1 MDLKIAFY
9 TLGCKVNQ
17 NETGALAEL
26 FCQNGFSLAREGEA
40 ADVYLVNSC
49 TVTAG
54 GDKKSRQWLRRAKR
68 LHPGAVTV
76 LAGCYPQAFPE
87 EAAAVAEAERSVEEA
102 QSALDGAESSRQG
115 IAADHEALVQEV
127 AELQKRIDE
136 TTAQA
141 LEAQQEVID
150 GRAALAKAAVYE
162 YRGGSA
168 QSLVMLL
175 LEAQSFDELVRNL
188 VYLSSVVQYQV
199 DEVEAQKER
208 SARFDAL
215 MEDLNAQKDE
225 QEGKLAELEEKKVQA
240 EQTVSDAST
249 RLQGAQSEYSSMLE
263 ELQRKIEEAE
273 AQGSAPTEPV
283 AVDESNTNTSRPG
296 DQMTDV
302 APDPSPS
309 PAPDGGS
316 GSDPAPEPAPDPGV
330 GWSMG
335 VASAYGGS
343 TDPYTPNPGT
353 TATGAV
359 CDDWSMGVAVPMA
372 WPRYWQYYGRT
383 VEISYGGMTVLATV
397 NDCGYMGGGS
407 RSLDLQPGV
416 WKAFGFSSCNDWGL
430 RTVSYRFL

>member
-1 MDLKIAFY
+1 MNPNAHPTVTVPTAEGGAPQRRRPAALLAARAV
-9 TLGCKVNQ
+9 LGCLLAALLACGLVPFAPRAA
-17 NETGALAEL
+17 GADEVD
-26 FCQNGFSLAREGEA
+26 E
-40 ADVYLVNSC
+40 
-49 TVTAG
+49 
-54 GDKKSRQWLRRAKR
+54 
-68 LHPGAVTV
+68 
-76 LAGCYPQAFPE
+76 
-87 EAAAVAEAERSVEEA
+87 AAVAEAERAVEEA
-102 QSALDGAESSRQG
+102 QGALDGAESNRQG
-115 IAADHEALVQEV
+115 IAADHEALVKEV
-127 AELQKRIDE
+127 ADLQKRIDE

-168 QSLVMLL
+168 QSLVKLL
-175 LEAQSFDELVRNL
+175 LEAESFDELVRNL

-225 QEGKLAELEEKKVQA
+225 QDRKLAELEEKKVQA

-249 RLQGAQSEYSSMLE
+249 KLQGAQGEYASMVE

-283 AVDESNTNTSRPG
+283 AVDESNTNTVRPG

-316 GSDPAPEPAPDPGV
+316 GSDPAPEPAPDPGA
-330 GWSMG
+330 GWSTG
-335 VASAYGGS
+335 IASAYGGS

-407 RSLDLQPGV
+407 RVLDLQPGV

>member
-1 MDLKIAFY
+1 MNPNAHPTVTVPTAEGGAPQRRRPAALLAARAV
-9 TLGCKVNQ
+9 LGCLLAALLACGLVPFAPRAA
-17 NETGALAEL
+17 GADEVD
-26 FCQNGFSLAREGEA
+26 E
-40 ADVYLVNSC
+40 
-49 TVTAG
+49 
-54 GDKKSRQWLRRAKR
+54 
-68 LHPGAVTV
+68 
-76 LAGCYPQAFPE
+76 
-87 EAAAVAEAERSVEEA
+87 AAVAEAERAVEEA
-102 QSALDGAESSRQG
+102 QGALDGAESNRQG
-115 IAADHEALVQEV
+115 IAADHEALVKEV
-127 AELQKRIDE
+127 ADLQKRIDE

-168 QSLVMLL
+168 QSLVKLL
-175 LEAQSFDELVRNL
+175 LEAESFDELVRNL

-199 DEVEAQKER
+199 DEVVAQKER

-225 QEGKLAELEEKKVQA
+225 QDRKLAELEEKKVQA

-249 RLQGAQSEYSSMLE
+249 KLQGAQGEYASMVE

-273 AQGSAPTEPV
+273 AQGSAPAEPV
-283 AVDESNTNTSRPG
+283 AVDESNTNTVRPG

-316 GSDPAPEPAPDPGV
+316 GSDPAPEPAPDPGA
-330 GWSMG
+330 GWSTG
-335 VASAYGGS
+335 IASAYGGS

-407 RSLDLQPGV
+407 RVLDLQPGV

>member
-1 MDLKIAFY
+1 MNPNAYPATNVPSAEPVRPQRRRPAAPFAARAV
-9 TLGCKVNQ
+9 LGCLLAALLACGLVPFAPRAA
-17 NETGALAEL
+17 GADEVD
-26 FCQNGFSLAREGEA
+26 E
-40 ADVYLVNSC
+40 
-49 TVTAG
+49 
-54 GDKKSRQWLRRAKR
+54 
-68 LHPGAVTV
+68 
-76 LAGCYPQAFPE
+76 
-87 EAAAVAEAERSVEEA
+87 AAVAEAERSVEEA

-199 DEVEAQKER
+199 DEIEAQKER
-208 SARFDAL
+208 SARFEAL

-309 PAPDGGS
+309 PAPGGGS

-330 GWSMG
+330 GWSTG
-335 VASAYGGS
+335 IASAYGGS
-343 TDPYTPNPGT
+343 TDPSTPNPGI

-407 RSLDLQPGV
+407 RVLDLQPGV

>member
-1 MDLKIAFY
+1 MNPNAHPTVTVPTAEGGAPQRRRPAAPLAARVV
-9 TLGCKVNQ
+9 LGCLLAALLACGLVPFAPRAA
-17 NETGALAEL
+17 GADEVD
-26 FCQNGFSLAREGEA
+26 E
-40 ADVYLVNSC
+40 
-49 TVTAG
+49 
-54 GDKKSRQWLRRAKR
+54 
-68 LHPGAVTV
+68 
-76 LAGCYPQAFPE
+76 
-87 EAAAVAEAERSVEEA
+87 AAVAEAERAVEEA
-102 QSALDGAESSRQG
+102 QGALDGAESNRQG

-127 AELQKRIDE
+127 ADLQKRIDE

-168 QSLVMLL
+168 QSLVKLL
-175 LEAQSFDELVRNL
+175 LEAESFDELVRNL

-225 QEGKLAELEEKKVQA
+225 QDRKLAELEEKKVQA

-249 RLQGAQSEYSSMLE
+249 RLQGAQGEYASMVE

-273 AQGSAPTEPV
+273 AQGSAPAEPV
-283 AVDESNTNTSRPG
+283 AVDESNTNTARPG

-316 GSDPAPEPAPDPGV
+316 GSDPAPEPAPDPGA
-330 GWSMG
+330 GWSTG
-335 VASAYGGS
+335 IASAYGGS

-407 RSLDLQPGV
+407 RVLDLQPGV
-416 WKAFGFSSCNDWGL
+416 WKAFGYSSCNDWGL

>member
-1 MDLKIAFY
+1 MNPNAHPTVTVPTAEGGAPQRRRPAALLAARAV
-9 TLGCKVNQ
+9 LGCLLAALLACGLVPFAPRAA
-17 NETGALAEL
+17 GADEVD
-26 FCQNGFSLAREGEA
+26 E
-40 ADVYLVNSC
+40 
-49 TVTAG
+49 
-54 GDKKSRQWLRRAKR
+54 
-68 LHPGAVTV
+68 
-76 LAGCYPQAFPE
+76 
-87 EAAAVAEAERSVEEA
+87 AAVAEAERAVEEA
-102 QSALDGAESSRQG
+102 QGALDGAESNRQG
-115 IAADHEALVQEV
+115 IAADHEALVKEV
-127 AELQKRIDE
+127 ADLQKRIDE

-168 QSLVMLL
+168 QSLVKLL
-175 LEAQSFDELVRNL
+175 LEAESFDELVRNL

-225 QEGKLAELEEKKVQA
+225 QDRKLAELEEKKVQA

-249 RLQGAQSEYSSMLE
+249 KLQGAQGEYASMVE

-273 AQGSAPTEPV
+273 AQGSAPAEPV
-283 AVDESNTNTSRPG
+283 AVDESNTNTVRPG

-316 GSDPAPEPAPDPGV
+316 GSDPAPELAPDPGA
-330 GWSMG
+330 GWSTG
-335 VASAYGGS
+335 IASAYGGS

-407 RSLDLQPGV
+407 RVLDLQPGV

>member
-1 MDLKIAFY
+1 M
-9 TLGCKVNQ
+9 GCLLAALLACGLVPFAPRAA
-17 NETGALAEL
+17 GADEVD
-26 FCQNGFSLAREGEA
+26 E
-40 ADVYLVNSC
+40 
-49 TVTAG
+49 
-54 GDKKSRQWLRRAKR
+54 
-68 LHPGAVTV
+68 
-76 LAGCYPQAFPE
+76 
-87 EAAAVAEAERSVEEA
+87 AAVAEAERSVEEA
-102 QSALDGAESSRQG
+102 QNALHGAESNRQG

-127 AELQKRIDE
+127 VELQKRIDE

-199 DEVEAQKER
+199 DEIEAQRER

-273 AQGSAPTEPV
+273 AQGSAPAEPV

-296 DQMTDV
+296 DQMTEI

-330 GWSMG
+330 GWSTG

-343 TDPYTPNPGT
+343 TDPSTPNPGI

>member
-1 MDLKIAFY
+1 MNPNAHPTVTVPTAEGGAPQRRRPAAPLAARAV
-9 TLGCKVNQ
+9 LGCLLAALLACGLVPFAPRAA
-17 NETGALAEL
+17 GADEVD
-26 FCQNGFSLAREGEA
+26 E
-40 ADVYLVNSC
+40 
-49 TVTAG
+49 
-54 GDKKSRQWLRRAKR
+54 
-68 LHPGAVTV
+68 
-76 LAGCYPQAFPE
+76 
-87 EAAAVAEAERSVEEA
+87 AAVAEAERAVEEA
-102 QSALDGAESSRQG
+102 QGALDGAESNRQG

-127 AELQKRIDE
+127 ADLQKRIDE

-168 QSLVMLL
+168 QSLVKLL
-175 LEAQSFDELVRNL
+175 LEAESFDELVRNL

-225 QEGKLAELEEKKVQA
+225 QDRKLAELEKKKVQA

-249 RLQGAQSEYSSMLE
+249 RLQGAQGEYASMVE

-273 AQGSAPTEPV
+273 AQGSAPAEPV
-283 AVDESNTNTSRPG
+283 AVDESNTNTARPG

-316 GSDPAPEPAPDPGV
+316 GSDPAPEPAPDPGA
-330 GWSMG
+330 GWSTG
-335 VASAYGGS
+335 IASAYGGS

-407 RSLDLQPGV
+407 RVLDLQPGV
-416 WKAFGFSSCNDWGL
+416 WKAFGYSSCNDWGL

>member
-1 MDLKIAFY
+1 MNPNAHPTVTVPTAEGGAPQRRRPAALLAARAV
-9 TLGCKVNQ
+9 LGCLLAALLACGLVPFAPRAA
-17 NETGALAEL
+17 GADEVD
-26 FCQNGFSLAREGEA
+26 E
-40 ADVYLVNSC
+40 
-49 TVTAG
+49 
-54 GDKKSRQWLRRAKR
+54 
-68 LHPGAVTV
+68 
-76 LAGCYPQAFPE
+76 
-87 EAAAVAEAERSVEEA
+87 AAVAEAERAVEEA
-102 QSALDGAESSRQG
+102 QGALDGAESNRQG
-115 IAADHEALVQEV
+115 IAADHEALVKEV
-127 AELQKRIDE
+127 ADLQKRIDE

-168 QSLVMLL
+168 QSLVKLL
-175 LEAQSFDELVRNL
+175 LEAESFDELVRNL

-225 QEGKLAELEEKKVQA
+225 QDRKLAELEEKKVQA

-249 RLQGAQSEYSSMLE
+249 KLQGAQGEYASMVE

-273 AQGSAPTEPV
+273 AQGSAPAEPV
-283 AVDESNTNTSRPG
+283 AVDESNTNTARPG

-316 GSDPAPEPAPDPGV
+316 GSDPAPEPAPDPGA
-330 GWSMG
+330 GWSTG
-335 VASAYGGS
+335 IASAYGGS

-407 RSLDLQPGV
+407 RVLDLQPGV
-416 WKAFGFSSCNDWGL
+416 WKAFGYSSCNDWGL

>member
-1 MDLKIAFY
+1 MNPNAYPATNVPSAEPVRQQRRRPAAPFAARAV
-9 TLGCKVNQ
+9 LGCLLAALLACGLVPFAPRAA
-17 NETGALAEL
+17 GADEVD
-26 FCQNGFSLAREGEA
+26 E
-40 ADVYLVNSC
+40 
-49 TVTAG
+49 
-54 GDKKSRQWLRRAKR
+54 
-68 LHPGAVTV
+68 
-76 LAGCYPQAFPE
+76 
-87 EAAAVAEAERSVEEA
+87 AAVAEAERSVEEA

-199 DEVEAQKER
+199 DEIEAQRER

-309 PAPDGGS
+309 PAPGGGS
-316 GSDPAPEPAPDPGV
+316 GSDPAPEPAPDPGI
-330 GWSMG
+330 GWSTG

-343 TDPYTPNPGT
+343 TDPSTPNPGI

>member
-1 MDLKIAFY
+1 MNPNANPTTNVPSAEPAGPQRRRLAAPFAARAV
-9 TLGCKVNQ
+9 LGCLLAALLACGLVPFAPRAA
-17 NETGALAEL
+17 GADEVD
-26 FCQNGFSLAREGEA
+26 E
-40 ADVYLVNSC
+40 
-49 TVTAG
+49 
-54 GDKKSRQWLRRAKR
+54 
-68 LHPGAVTV
+68 
-76 LAGCYPQAFPE
+76 
-87 EAAAVAEAERSVEEA
+87 AAVAEAERSVEEA
-102 QSALDGAESSRQG
+102 QNALHGAESNRQG

-127 AELQKRIDE
+127 AELQNRIDE

-199 DEVEAQKER
+199 DEIEAQRER

-273 AQGSAPTEPV
+273 AQGSAPAEPV

-296 DQMTDV
+296 DQMTEI

-330 GWSMG
+330 GWSTG

-343 TDPYTPNPGT
+343 TDPSTPNPGI

>member
-1 MDLKIAFY
+1 MNPNAHPTVTVPTAEGGAPQRRRPAALLAARAV
-9 TLGCKVNQ
+9 LGCLLAALLACGLVPFAPRAA
-17 NETGALAEL
+17 GADEVD
-26 FCQNGFSLAREGEA
+26 E
-40 ADVYLVNSC
+40 
-49 TVTAG
+49 
-54 GDKKSRQWLRRAKR
+54 
-68 LHPGAVTV
+68 
-76 LAGCYPQAFPE
+76 
-87 EAAAVAEAERSVEEA
+87 AAVAEAERAVEEA
-102 QSALDGAESSRQG
+102 QGALDGAESNRQG
-115 IAADHEALVQEV
+115 IAADHEALVKEV
-127 AELQKRIDE
+127 ADLQKRIDE

-168 QSLVMLL
+168 QSLVKLL
-175 LEAQSFDELVRNL
+175 LEAESFDELVRNL

-199 DEVEAQKER
+199 DE
-208 SARFDAL
+208 
-215 MEDLNAQKDE
+215 DE
-225 QEGKLAELEEKKVQA
+225 QDRKLAELEEKKVQA

-249 RLQGAQSEYSSMLE
+249 KLQGAQGEYASMVE

-273 AQGSAPTEPV
+273 AQGSAPAEPV
-283 AVDESNTNTSRPG
+283 AVDESNTNTVRPG

-316 GSDPAPEPAPDPGV
+316 GSDPAPEPAPDPGA
-330 GWSMG
+330 GWSTG
-335 VASAYGGS
+335 IASAYGGS

-407 RSLDLQPGV
+407 RVLDLQPGV

>member
-1 MDLKIAFY
+1 MNPNAHPTVTVPTAEGGAPQRRRPAAPLAARAV
-9 TLGCKVNQ
+9 LGCLLAALLACGLVPFAPRAA
-17 NETGALAEL
+17 GADEVD
-26 FCQNGFSLAREGEA
+26 E
-40 ADVYLVNSC
+40 
-49 TVTAG
+49 
-54 GDKKSRQWLRRAKR
+54 
-68 LHPGAVTV
+68 
-76 LAGCYPQAFPE
+76 
-87 EAAAVAEAERSVEEA
+87 AAVAEAERAVEEA
-102 QSALDGAESSRQG
+102 QGALDGAESNRQG

-127 AELQKRIDE
+127 ADLQKRIDE

-168 QSLVMLL
+168 QSLVKLL
-175 LEAQSFDELVRNL
+175 LEAESFDELVRNL

-225 QEGKLAELEEKKVQA
+225 QDRKLAELEEKKVQA

-249 RLQGAQSEYSSMLE
+249 RLQGAQGEYASMVE

-273 AQGSAPTEPV
+273 AQGSAPAEPV
-283 AVDESNTNTSRPG
+283 AVDESNTNTARPG

-316 GSDPAPEPAPDPGV
+316 GSDPAPEPAPDPGA
-330 GWSMG
+330 GWSTG
-335 VASAYGGS
+335 IASAYGGS
-343 TDPYTPNPGT
+343 TDRYTPNPGT

-407 RSLDLQPGV
+407 RVLDLQPGV
-416 WKAFGFSSCNDWGL
+416 WKAFGYSSCNDWGL

>member
-1 MDLKIAFY
+1 MNPNAYPATNVPSAEPVRPQRRRPAAPFAARSV
-9 TLGCKVNQ
+9 LGCLLAAFLACGLVPFAPRAA
-17 NETGALAEL
+17 GADEVD
-26 FCQNGFSLAREGEA
+26 E
-40 ADVYLVNSC
+40 
-49 TVTAG
+49 
-54 GDKKSRQWLRRAKR
+54 
-68 LHPGAVTV
+68 
-76 LAGCYPQAFPE
+76 
-87 EAAAVAEAERSVEEA
+87 AAVAEAERSVEEA

-273 AQGSAPTEPV
+273 AQGSAPAEPV

-296 DQMTDV
+296 DQMTEI

-316 GSDPAPEPAPDPGV
+316 GSDPAPKPAPDPGV
-330 GWSMG
+330 GWSTG

-343 TDPYTPNPGT
+343 TDPSTPNPGI

>member
-1 MDLKIAFY
+1 MNPNAHPTVTVPTAEGGAPQRRRPAALLAARAV
-9 TLGCKVNQ
+9 LGCLLAALLACGLVPFAPRAA
-17 NETGALAEL
+17 GADEVD
-26 FCQNGFSLAREGEA
+26 E
-40 ADVYLVNSC
+40 
-49 TVTAG
+49 
-54 GDKKSRQWLRRAKR
+54 
-68 LHPGAVTV
+68 
-76 LAGCYPQAFPE
+76 
-87 EAAAVAEAERSVEEA
+87 AAVAEAERAVEEA
-102 QSALDGAESSRQG
+102 QGALDGAESNRQG
-115 IAADHEALVQEV
+115 IAADHE
-127 AELQKRIDE
+127 
-136 TTAQA
+136 
-141 LEAQQEVID
+141 
-150 GRAALAKAAVYE
+150 ALAKAAVYE

-168 QSLVMLL
+168 QSLVKLL
-175 LEAQSFDELVRNL
+175 LEAESFDELVRNL

-225 QEGKLAELEEKKVQA
+225 QDRKLAELEEKKVQA

-249 RLQGAQSEYSSMLE
+249 KLQGAQGEYASMVE

-273 AQGSAPTEPV
+273 AQGSAPAEPV
-283 AVDESNTNTSRPG
+283 AVDESNTNTVRPG

-316 GSDPAPEPAPDPGV
+316 GSDPAPEPAPDPGA
-330 GWSMG
+330 GWSTG
-335 VASAYGGS
+335 IASAYGGS

-353 TATGAV
+353 T
-359 CDDWSMGVAVPMA
+359 GVAVPMA

-407 RSLDLQPGV
+407 RVLDLQPGV

>member
-1 MDLKIAFY
+1 MNPNAHPTVTVPTAEGGAPQRRRPAALLAARAV
-9 TLGCKVNQ
+9 LGCLLAALLACGLVPFAPRAA
-17 NETGALAEL
+17 GADEVD
-26 FCQNGFSLAREGEA
+26 E
-40 ADVYLVNSC
+40 
-49 TVTAG
+49 
-54 GDKKSRQWLRRAKR
+54 
-68 LHPGAVTV
+68 
-76 LAGCYPQAFPE
+76 
-87 EAAAVAEAERSVEEA
+87 AAVAEAERAVEEA
-102 QSALDGAESSRQG
+102 QGALDGAESNRQG

-127 AELQKRIDE
+127 ADLQKRIDE

-168 QSLVMLL
+168 QSLVKLL
-175 LEAQSFDELVRNL
+175 LEAESFDELVRNL

-225 QEGKLAELEEKKVQA
+225 QDRKLAELEEKKVQA

-249 RLQGAQSEYSSMLE
+249 KLQGAQGEYASMVE

-273 AQGSAPTEPV
+273 AQGSAPAEPV
-283 AVDESNTNTSRPG
+283 AVDESNTNTARPG

-316 GSDPAPEPAPDPGV
+316 GSDPAPEPAPDPGA
-330 GWSMG
+330 GWSTG
-335 VASAYGGS
+335 IASAYGGS

-407 RSLDLQPGV
+407 RVLDLQPGV

>member
-1 MDLKIAFY
+1 MNPNAYPATNVPSAEPVRPQRRRPAAPFAARAV
-9 TLGCKVNQ
+9 LGCLLAALLACGLVPFAPRAA
-17 NETGALAEL
+17 GADEVD
-26 FCQNGFSLAREGEA
+26 E
-40 ADVYLVNSC
+40 
-49 TVTAG
+49 
-54 GDKKSRQWLRRAKR
+54 
-68 LHPGAVTV
+68 
-76 LAGCYPQAFPE
+76 
-87 EAAAVAEAERSVEEA
+87 AAVAEAERSVEEA

-199 DEVEAQKER
+199 DEIEAQKER
-208 SARFDAL
+208 SARFEAL

-309 PAPDGGS
+309 PAPGGGS

-330 GWSMG
+330 GWSTG

-343 TDPYTPNPGT
+343 TDPSTPNPGI

-407 RSLDLQPGV
+407 RVLDLQPGV

>member
-1 MDLKIAFY
+1 MNPNAYPATNVPSAEPVRQQRRRPAAPFAARAV
-9 TLGCKVNQ
+9 LGCLLAALLACGLVPFAPRAA
-17 NETGALAEL
+17 GADEVD
-26 FCQNGFSLAREGEA
+26 E
-40 ADVYLVNSC
+40 
-49 TVTAG
+49 
-54 GDKKSRQWLRRAKR
+54 
-68 LHPGAVTV
+68 
-76 LAGCYPQAFPE
+76 
-87 EAAAVAEAERSVEEA
+87 AAVAEAERSVEEA

-199 DEVEAQKER
+199 DEIEAQRER

-273 AQGSAPTEPV
+273 AQGSAPAEPV

-296 DQMTDV
+296 DQMTEI

-316 GSDPAPEPAPDPGV
+316 GSDPAPKPAPDPGV
-330 GWSMG
+330 GWSTG

-343 TDPYTPNPGT
+343 TDPSTPNPGI

>member
-1 MDLKIAFY
+1 MNPNAHPTVTVPTAEGGAPQRRRPAALLAARAV
-9 TLGCKVNQ
+9 LGCLLAALLACGLVPFAPRAA
-17 NETGALAEL
+17 GADEVD
-26 FCQNGFSLAREGEA
+26 E
-40 ADVYLVNSC
+40 
-49 TVTAG
+49 
-54 GDKKSRQWLRRAKR
+54 
-68 LHPGAVTV
+68 
-76 LAGCYPQAFPE
+76 
-87 EAAAVAEAERSVEEA
+87 AAVAEAERAVEEA
-102 QSALDGAESSRQG
+102 QGALDGAESNRQG
-115 IAADHEALVQEV
+115 IAADHEALVKEV
-127 AELQKRIDE
+127 ADLQKRIDE

-168 QSLVMLL
+168 QSLVKLL
-175 LEAQSFDELVRNL
+175 LEAESFDELVRNL

-225 QEGKLAELEEKKVQA
+225 QDRKLAELEEKKVQA

-249 RLQGAQSEYSSMLE
+249 KLQGAQGEYASMVE

-273 AQGSAPTEPV
+273 AQGSAPAEPV
-283 AVDESNTNTSRPG
+283 AVDESNTNTVRPG

-316 GSDPAPEPAPDPGV
+316 GSDPAPEPAPDPGA
-330 GWSMG
+330 GWSTG
-335 VASAYGGS
+335 IASAYGGS

-383 VEISYGGMTVLATV
+383 VEISYGGMTVLVTV

-407 RSLDLQPGV
+407 RVLDLQPGV

>member
-1 MDLKIAFY
+1 MNPNAHPTVTVPTAEGGAPQRRRPAAPLAARAV
-9 TLGCKVNQ
+9 LGCLLAALLACGLVPFAPRAA
-17 NETGALAEL
+17 GADEVD
-26 FCQNGFSLAREGEA
+26 E
-40 ADVYLVNSC
+40 
-49 TVTAG
+49 
-54 GDKKSRQWLRRAKR
+54 
-68 LHPGAVTV
+68 
-76 LAGCYPQAFPE
+76 
-87 EAAAVAEAERSVEEA
+87 AAVAEAERAVEEA
-102 QSALDGAESSRQG
+102 QGALDGAESNRQG

-127 AELQKRIDE
+127 ADLQKRIDE

-168 QSLVMLL
+168 QSLVKLL
-175 LEAQSFDELVRNL
+175 LEAESFDELVRNL

-225 QEGKLAELEEKKVQA
+225 QDRKLAELEKKKVQA

-249 RLQGAQSEYSSMLE
+249 RLQGAQGEYASMVE

-273 AQGSAPTEPV
+273 AQGSAPAEPV
-283 AVDESNTNTSRPG
+283 AVDESNTNTARPG

-316 GSDPAPEPAPDPGV
+316 GSDPAPEPAPDPGA
-330 GWSMG
+330 GWSTG
-335 VASAYGGS
+335 IASAYGGS

-407 RSLDLQPGV
+407 RVLDLQPGV

>member
-1 MDLKIAFY
+1 MNPNAHPTVTVPTAEGGAPQRRRPAALLAARAV
-9 TLGCKVNQ
+9 LGCLLAALLACGLVPFAPRAA
-17 NETGALAEL
+17 GADEVD
-26 FCQNGFSLAREGEA
+26 E
-40 ADVYLVNSC
+40 
-49 TVTAG
+49 
-54 GDKKSRQWLRRAKR
+54 
-68 LHPGAVTV
+68 
-76 LAGCYPQAFPE
+76 
-87 EAAAVAEAERSVEEA
+87 AAVAEAERAVEEA
-102 QSALDGAESSRQG
+102 QGALDGAESNRQG
-115 IAADHEALVQEV
+115 IAADHEALVKEV
-127 AELQKRIDE
+127 ADLQKRIDE

-168 QSLVMLL
+168 QSLVKLL
-175 LEAQSFDELVRNL
+175 LEAESFDELVRNL

-225 QEGKLAELEEKKVQA
+225 QDRKLAELEEKKVQA

-249 RLQGAQSEYSSMLE
+249 KLQGAQGEYASMVE

-273 AQGSAPTEPV
+273 AQGSAPAEPV
-283 AVDESNTNTSRPG
+283 AVDESTTNTVRPG

-316 GSDPAPEPAPDPGV
+316 GSDPAPEPAPDPGA
-330 GWSMG
+330 GWSTG
-335 VASAYGGS
+335 IASAYGGS

-407 RSLDLQPGV
+407 RVLDLQPGV

>member
-1 MDLKIAFY
+1 MNPNAYPATNVPSAEPVRPQRRRPAAPFAARSV
-9 TLGCKVNQ
+9 LGCLLAAFLACGLVPFAPRAA
-17 NETGALAEL
+17 GADEVD
-26 FCQNGFSLAREGEA
+26 E
-40 ADVYLVNSC
+40 
-49 TVTAG
+49 
-54 GDKKSRQWLRRAKR
+54 
-68 LHPGAVTV
+68 
-76 LAGCYPQAFPE
+76 
-87 EAAAVAEAERSVEEA
+87 AAVAEAERSVEEA

-199 DEVEAQKER
+199 DEIEAQKER

-273 AQGSAPTEPV
+273 AQGSAPAEPV

-296 DQMTDV
+296 DQMTEI

-316 GSDPAPEPAPDPGV
+316 GSDPAPKPAPDPGV
-330 GWSMG
+330 GWSTG

-343 TDPYTPNPGT
+343 TDPSTPNPGI

>member
-1 MDLKIAFY
+1 MNPNAHPTVTVPTAEGGAPQRRRPAAPLAARAV
-9 TLGCKVNQ
+9 LGCLLAALLACGLVPFAPRAA
-17 NETGALAEL
+17 GADEVD
-26 FCQNGFSLAREGEA
+26 E
-40 ADVYLVNSC
+40 
-49 TVTAG
+49 
-54 GDKKSRQWLRRAKR
+54 
-68 LHPGAVTV
+68 
-76 LAGCYPQAFPE
+76 
-87 EAAAVAEAERSVEEA
+87 AAVAEAERAVEEA
-102 QSALDGAESSRQG
+102 QGALDGAESNRQG

-127 AELQKRIDE
+127 ADLQKRIDE

-199 DEVEAQKER
+199 DEIEAQRER

-316 GSDPAPEPAPDPGV
+316 GSDPAPKPAPDPGV
-330 GWSMG
+330 GWSTG

-343 TDPYTPNPGT
+343 TDPSTPNPGI

>member
-1 MDLKIAFY
+1 MNPNAHPTVTVPTAEGGAPQRRRPAALLAARAV
-9 TLGCKVNQ
+9 LGCLLAALLACGLVPFAPRAA
-17 NETGALAEL
+17 GADEVD
-26 FCQNGFSLAREGEA
+26 E
-40 ADVYLVNSC
+40 
-49 TVTAG
+49 
-54 GDKKSRQWLRRAKR
+54 
-68 LHPGAVTV
+68 
-76 LAGCYPQAFPE
+76 
-87 EAAAVAEAERSVEEA
+87 AAVAEAERAVEEA
-102 QSALDGAESSRQG
+102 QGALDGAESNRQG
-115 IAADHEALVQEV
+115 IAADHEALVKEV
-127 AELQKRIDE
+127 ADLQKRIDE

-150 GRAALAKAAVYE
+150 GREALAKAAVYE

-168 QSLVMLL
+168 QSLVKLL
-175 LEAQSFDELVRNL
+175 LEAESFDELVRNL

-225 QEGKLAELEEKKVQA
+225 QDRKLAELEEKKVQA

-249 RLQGAQSEYSSMLE
+249 KLQGAQGEYASMVE

-273 AQGSAPTEPV
+273 AQGSAPAEPV
-283 AVDESNTNTSRPG
+283 AVDESNTNTVRPG

-316 GSDPAPEPAPDPGV
+316 GSDPAPEPAPDPGA
-330 GWSMG
+330 GWSTG
-335 VASAYGGS
+335 IASAYGGS

-407 RSLDLQPGV
+407 RVLDLQPGV

>member
-1 MDLKIAFY
+1 MNPNANPTTNVPSAEPAGPQRRRLAAPFAARAV
-9 TLGCKVNQ
+9 LGCLLAALLACGLVPFAPRAA
-17 NETGALAEL
+17 GADEVD
-26 FCQNGFSLAREGEA
+26 E
-40 ADVYLVNSC
+40 
-49 TVTAG
+49 
-54 GDKKSRQWLRRAKR
+54 
-68 LHPGAVTV
+68 
-76 LAGCYPQAFPE
+76 
-87 EAAAVAEAERSVEEA
+87 AAVAEAERSVEEA

-225 QEGKLAELEEKKVQA
+225 QDRKLAELEEKKVQA

-249 RLQGAQSEYSSMLE
+249 KLQGAQGEYASMVE

-273 AQGSAPTEPV
+273 AQGSAPAEPV

-296 DQMTDV
+296 DQMTEI

-316 GSDPAPEPAPDPGV
+316 GSDPAPKPAPDPGV
-330 GWSMG
+330 GWSTG

-343 TDPYTPNPGT
+343 TDPSTPNPGI

>member
-1 MDLKIAFY
+1 MNPNAYPATNVPSAEPVRPQRRRPAAPFAARSV
-9 TLGCKVNQ
+9 LGCLLAAFLACGLDPFAPRAA
-17 NETGALAEL
+17 GADEVD
-26 FCQNGFSLAREGEA
+26 E
-40 ADVYLVNSC
+40 
-49 TVTAG
+49 
-54 GDKKSRQWLRRAKR
+54 
-68 LHPGAVTV
+68 
-76 LAGCYPQAFPE
+76 
-87 EAAAVAEAERSVEEA
+87 AAVAEAERSVEEA

-199 DEVEAQKER
+199 DEIEAQRER

-273 AQGSAPTEPV
+273 AQGSAPAEPV

-296 DQMTDV
+296 DQMTEI

-316 GSDPAPEPAPDPGV
+316 GSDPAPKPAPDPGV
-330 GWSMG
+330 GWSTG

-343 TDPYTPNPGT
+343 TDPSTPNPGI

>member
-1 MDLKIAFY
+1 MNPNAHPTVTVPTAEGGAPQRRRPAALLAARAV
-9 TLGCKVNQ
+9 LGCLLAALLACGLVPFAPRAA
-17 NETGALAEL
+17 GADEVD
-26 FCQNGFSLAREGEA
+26 E
-40 ADVYLVNSC
+40 
-49 TVTAG
+49 
-54 GDKKSRQWLRRAKR
+54 
-68 LHPGAVTV
+68 
-76 LAGCYPQAFPE
+76 
-87 EAAAVAEAERSVEEA
+87 AAVAEAERAVEEA
-102 QSALDGAESSRQG
+102 QGALDGAESNRQG
-115 IAADHEALVQEV
+115 IAADHEALVKEV
-127 AELQKRIDE
+127 ADLQKRIDE

-168 QSLVMLL
+168 QSLVKLL
-175 LEAQSFDELVRNL
+175 LEAESFDELVRNL

-225 QEGKLAELEEKKVQA
+225 QDRKLAELEEKKVQA

-249 RLQGAQSEYSSMLE
+249 KLQGAQGEYASMVE

-273 AQGSAPTEPV
+273 AQGSAPAEPV
-283 AVDESNTNTSRPG
+283 AVDESNTNTVRPG

-316 GSDPAPEPAPDPGV
+316 GSDPAPEPAPDPGA
-330 GWSMG
+330 GWSTG
-335 VASAYGGS
+335 IASAYGGS

-407 RSLDLQPGV
+407 RVLDLQPGV
-416 WKAFGFSSCNDWGL
+416 WKAFGFSSCTDWGL

>member
-1 MDLKIAFY
+1 MNPNAHPTVTVPTAEGGAPQRRRPAALLAARAV
-9 TLGCKVNQ
+9 LGCLLAALLACGLVPFAPRAA
-17 NETGALAEL
+17 GADEVD
-26 FCQNGFSLAREGEA
+26 E
-40 ADVYLVNSC
+40 
-49 TVTAG
+49 
-54 GDKKSRQWLRRAKR
+54 
-68 LHPGAVTV
+68 
-76 LAGCYPQAFPE
+76 
-87 EAAAVAEAERSVEEA
+87 AAVAEAERAVEEA
-102 QSALDGAESSRQG
+102 QGALDGAESNRQG
-115 IAADHEALVQEV
+115 IAADHEALVKEV
-127 AELQKRIDE
+127 ADLQKRIDE

-168 QSLVMLL
+168 QSLVKLL
-175 LEAQSFDELVRNL
+175 LEAESLDELVRNL

-225 QEGKLAELEEKKVQA
+225 QDRKLAELEEKKVQA

-249 RLQGAQSEYSSMLE
+249 KLQGAQGEYASMVE

-273 AQGSAPTEPV
+273 AQGSAPAEPV
-283 AVDESNTNTSRPG
+283 AVDESNTNTVRPG

-316 GSDPAPEPAPDPGV
+316 GSDPAPEPAPDPGA
-330 GWSMG
+330 GWSTG
-335 VASAYGGS
+335 IASAYGGS

-407 RSLDLQPGV
+407 RVLDLQPGV

>member
-1 MDLKIAFY
+1 MNPNAHPTVTVPTAEGGAPQRRRPAALLVARAV
-9 TLGCKVNQ
+9 LGCLLAALLACGLVPFAPRAA
-17 NETGALAEL
+17 GADEVD
-26 FCQNGFSLAREGEA
+26 E
-40 ADVYLVNSC
+40 
-49 TVTAG
+49 
-54 GDKKSRQWLRRAKR
+54 
-68 LHPGAVTV
+68 
-76 LAGCYPQAFPE
+76 
-87 EAAAVAEAERSVEEA
+87 AAVAEAERAVEEA
-102 QSALDGAESSRQG
+102 QGALDGAESNRHG
-115 IAADHEALVQEV
+115 IAADHEALVKEV
-127 AELQKRIDE
+127 ADLQKRIDE

-168 QSLVMLL
+168 QSLVKLL
-175 LEAQSFDELVRNL
+175 LEAESFDELVRNL

-225 QEGKLAELEEKKVQA
+225 QDRKLAELEEKKVQA

-249 RLQGAQSEYSSMLE
+249 KLQGAQGEYASMVE

-273 AQGSAPTEPV
+273 AQGSAPAEPV
-283 AVDESNTNTSRPG
+283 AVDESNTNTVRPG

-316 GSDPAPEPAPDPGV
+316 GSDPAPEPAPDPGA
-330 GWSMG
+330 GWSTG
-335 VASAYGGS
+335 IASAYGGS

>member
-1 MDLKIAFY
+1 MNPNAYPATNVPSAEPVRPQRRRPAAPFAARAV
-9 TLGCKVNQ
+9 LGCLLAALLACGLVPFAPRAA
-17 NETGALAEL
+17 GADEVD
-26 FCQNGFSLAREGEA
+26 E
-40 ADVYLVNSC
+40 
-49 TVTAG
+49 
-54 GDKKSRQWLRRAKR
+54 
-68 LHPGAVTV
+68 
-76 LAGCYPQAFPE
+76 
-87 EAAAVAEAERSVEEA
+87 AAVAEAERSVEEA

-175 LEAQSFDELVRNL
+175 LEAQSFDELVRDL

-199 DEVEAQKER
+199 DEIEAQKER
-208 SARFDAL
+208 SARFEAL

-273 AQGSAPTEPV
+273 AQGSAPAEPV

-296 DQMTDV
+296 DQMTEI

-330 GWSMG
+330 GWSTG

-343 TDPYTPNPGT
+343 TDPSTPNPGI

>member
-1 MDLKIAFY
+1 MNPNAHPTVTVPTAEGGAPQRRRPAALLAARAV
-9 TLGCKVNQ
+9 LGCLLAALLACGLVPFAPRAA
-17 NETGALAEL
+17 GADEVD
-26 FCQNGFSLAREGEA
+26 E
-40 ADVYLVNSC
+40 
-49 TVTAG
+49 
-54 GDKKSRQWLRRAKR
+54 
-68 LHPGAVTV
+68 
-76 LAGCYPQAFPE
+76 
-87 EAAAVAEAERSVEEA
+87 AAVAEAERAVEEA
-102 QSALDGAESSRQG
+102 QGALDGAESNRQG
-115 IAADHEALVQEV
+115 IAADHEALVKEV
-127 AELQKRIDE
+127 ADLQKRIDE

-168 QSLVMLL
+168 QSLVKLL
-175 LEAQSFDELVRNL
+175 LEAESFDELVRNL

-225 QEGKLAELEEKKVQA
+225 QDRKLAELEEKKVQA

-249 RLQGAQSEYSSMLE
+249 KLQGAQGEYASMVE

-273 AQGSAPTEPV
+273 AQGSAPAEPV
-283 AVDESNTNTSRPG
+283 AVDESNTNTVRPG

-316 GSDPAPEPAPDPGV
+316 GSDPAPEPAPDPGA
-330 GWSMG
+330 GWSTG
-335 VASAYGGS
+335 IASAYGGS

-407 RSLDLQPGV
+407 RVLDLRPGV
-416 WKAFGFSSCNDWGL
+416 RKGSGLSTCNDWGL

>member
-1 MDLKIAFY
+1 MNPNANPTTNVPSAEPAGPQRRRLAAPFAARAV
-9 TLGCKVNQ
+9 LGCLLAALLACGLVPFAPRAA
-17 NETGALAEL
+17 GADEVD
-26 FCQNGFSLAREGEA
+26 E
-40 ADVYLVNSC
+40 
-49 TVTAG
+49 
-54 GDKKSRQWLRRAKR
+54 
-68 LHPGAVTV
+68 
-76 LAGCYPQAFPE
+76 
-87 EAAAVAEAERSVEEA
+87 AAVAEAERSVEEA
-102 QSALDGAESSRQG
+102 QNALHGAESNRQG

-127 AELQKRIDE
+127 VELQKRIDE

-199 DEVEAQKER
+199 DEIEAQRER

-330 GWSMG
+330 GWSTG

-383 VEISYGGMTVLATV
+383 VEISYGGMTVFAIV

>member
-1 MDLKIAFY
+1 MNPNAHPTVTVPTAEGGAPQRRRPAALLAARAV
-9 TLGCKVNQ
+9 LGCLLAALLACGLVPFAPRAA
-17 NETGALAEL
+17 GADEVD
-26 FCQNGFSLAREGEA
+26 E
-40 ADVYLVNSC
+40 
-49 TVTAG
+49 
-54 GDKKSRQWLRRAKR
+54 
-68 LHPGAVTV
+68 
-76 LAGCYPQAFPE
+76 
-87 EAAAVAEAERSVEEA
+87 AAVAEAERAVEEA
-102 QSALDGAESSRQG
+102 QGALDGAESNRQG
-115 IAADHEALVQEV
+115 IAADHEALVKEV
-127 AELQKRIDE
+127 ADLQKRIDE

-168 QSLVMLL
+168 QSLVKLL
-175 LEAQSFDELVRNL
+175 LEAESFDELVRNL

-225 QEGKLAELEEKKVQA
+225 QDRKLAELEEKKVQA

-249 RLQGAQSEYSSMLE
+249 KLQGAQGEYASMVE

-273 AQGSAPTEPV
+273 AQGSAPAEPV
-283 AVDESNTNTSRPG
+283 AVDESNTNTVRPG

-316 GSDPAPEPAPDPGV
+316 GSGPAPEPAPDPGA
-330 GWSMG
+330 GWSTG
-335 VASAYGGS
+335 IASAYGGS

-407 RSLDLQPGV
+407 RVLDLQPGV

>member
-1 MDLKIAFY
+1 MNPNAHPTVTVPTAEGGAPQRRRPAALLAARAV
-9 TLGCKVNQ
+9 LGCLLAALLACGLVPFAPRAA
-17 NETGALAEL
+17 GADEVD
-26 FCQNGFSLAREGEA
+26 E
-40 ADVYLVNSC
+40 
-49 TVTAG
+49 
-54 GDKKSRQWLRRAKR
+54 
-68 LHPGAVTV
+68 
-76 LAGCYPQAFPE
+76 
-87 EAAAVAEAERSVEEA
+87 AAVAEAERAVEEA
-102 QSALDGAESSRQG
+102 QGALDGAESNRQG
-115 IAADHEALVQEV
+115 IAADHEALVKEV
-127 AELQKRIDE
+127 ADLQKRIDE

-168 QSLVMLL
+168 QSLVKLL
-175 LEAQSFDELVRNL
+175 LEAESFDELVRNL

-225 QEGKLAELEEKKVQA
+225 QDRKLAELEEKKVQA

-249 RLQGAQSEYSSMLE
+249 KLQGAQGEYASMVE

-273 AQGSAPTEPV
+273 AQGSAPAEPV
-283 AVDESNTNTSRPG
+283 AVDESNTNTVRPG

-316 GSDPAPEPAPDPGV
+316 GSDPAPEPAPDPGA
-330 GWSMG
+330 GWSTG
-335 VASAYGGS
+335 IASAYGGS
-343 TDPYTPNPGT
+343 TDPYAPNPGT

-407 RSLDLQPGV
+407 RVLDLQPGV

>member
-1 MDLKIAFY
+1 MNPNANPTTNVPSAEPAGPQRRRLAAPFAARAV
-9 TLGCKVNQ
+9 LGCLLAALLACGLVPFAPRAA
-17 NETGALAEL
+17 GADEVD
-26 FCQNGFSLAREGEA
+26 E
-40 ADVYLVNSC
+40 
-49 TVTAG
+49 
-54 GDKKSRQWLRRAKR
+54 
-68 LHPGAVTV
+68 
-76 LAGCYPQAFPE
+76 
-87 EAAAVAEAERSVEEA
+87 AAVAEAERSVEEA
-102 QSALDGAESSRQG
+102 QNALHGAESNRQG

-199 DEVEAQKER
+199 DEIEAQRER

-273 AQGSAPTEPV
+273 AQGSAPAEPV

-296 DQMTDV
+296 DQMTEI

-330 GWSMG
+330 GWSTG

-343 TDPYTPNPGT
+343 TDPSTPNPGI

>member
-1 MDLKIAFY
+1 MNPNAHPIVTVPTAEGGAPQRWRPAAPLAARAV
-9 TLGCKVNQ
+9 LGCLLAALLACGLVPFAPRAA
-17 NETGALAEL
+17 GADEVD
-26 FCQNGFSLAREGEA
+26 E
-40 ADVYLVNSC
+40 
-49 TVTAG
+49 
-54 GDKKSRQWLRRAKR
+54 
-68 LHPGAVTV
+68 
-76 LAGCYPQAFPE
+76 
-87 EAAAVAEAERSVEEA
+87 AAVAEAERAVKEA
-102 QSALDGAESSRQG
+102 QGALDGAESNRQD
-115 IAADHEALVQEV
+115 IAADHEALVQQV
-127 AELQKRIDE
+127 ADLQKRIDE

-175 LEAQSFDELVRNL
+175 LEAESFDELVRNL

-199 DEVEAQKER
+199 DEIEAQKER

-225 QEGKLAELEEKKVQA
+225 QDRKLAELEEKKVQA

-249 RLQGAQSEYSSMLE
+249 RLQGAQGEYASMVE

-273 AQGSAPTEPV
+273 AQGSAPAEPV
-283 AVDESNTNTSRPG
+283 AVDESNTNTARPG

-316 GSDPAPEPAPDPGV
+316 GSDPAPEPAPDPGA
-330 GWSMG
+330 GWSTG
-335 VASAYGGS
+335 IASAYGGS

-407 RSLDLQPGV
+407 RVLDLQPGV

>member
-1 MDLKIAFY
+1 MNPNAHPTVTVPTAEGGAPQRRRPAALLAARAV
-9 TLGCKVNQ
+9 LGCLLAALLACGLVPFAPRAA
-17 NETGALAEL
+17 GADEVD
-26 FCQNGFSLAREGEA
+26 E
-40 ADVYLVNSC
+40 
-49 TVTAG
+49 
-54 GDKKSRQWLRRAKR
+54 
-68 LHPGAVTV
+68 
-76 LAGCYPQAFPE
+76 
-87 EAAAVAEAERSVEEA
+87 AAVAEAERAVEEA
-102 QSALDGAESSRQG
+102 QGALDGAESNRQG
-115 IAADHEALVQEV
+115 IAADHEALVKEV
-127 AELQKRIDE
+127 ADLQKRIDE

-168 QSLVMLL
+168 QSLVKLL
-175 LEAQSFDELVRNL
+175 LEAESFDELVRNL

-225 QEGKLAELEEKKVQA
+225 QDRKLAELEEKKVQA

-249 RLQGAQSEYSSMLE
+249 NLQGAQGEYASMVE

-273 AQGSAPTEPV
+273 AQGSAPAEPV
-283 AVDESNTNTSRPG
+283 AVDESNTNTVRPG

-316 GSDPAPEPAPDPGV
+316 GSDPAPEPAPDPGA
-330 GWSMG
+330 GWSTG
-335 VASAYGGS
+335 IASAYGGS

-407 RSLDLQPGV
+407 RVLDLQPGV